1 MPSSN
6 TESREVVNGII
17 NSVTQLDR
25 DALRRL
31 DPEKLSAQFDA
42 RLELEDYFHALW
54 EYLKACGERPA
65 TRGEYQPLAAI
76 LDLLTGLSENVM
88 FVDCVMQRD
97 LFGELQ
103 R

>member
-1 MPSSN
+1 MPSSSI
-6 TESREVVNGII
+6 ESREIVNSVI

-31 DPEKLSAQFDA
+31 DPERLSAQFDA

-54 EYLKACGERPA
+54 EHLKACGERPA
-65 TRGEYQPLAAI
+65 TRTEYQPLAAVI
-76 LDLLTGLSENVM
+76 DLLTGLSENAM
-88 FVDCVMQRD
+88 FVDSVKQRD
-97 LFGELQ
+97 LHGLLQ

>member
-1 MPSSN
+1 MPSSS
-6 TESREVVNGII
+6 TESREVLNSII

-31 DPEKLSAQFDA
+31 DPERLSAQFDA

-54 EYLKACGERPA
+54 EHLKASGERPA
-65 TRGEYQPLAAI
+65 IRAEYQPLAAV
-76 LDLLTGLSENVM
+76 LDLLTGLSENAM
-88 FVDCVMQRD
+88 FADCAKQRD
-97 LFGELQ
+97 LHHLLQ